1 MILSVHIHKETG
13 KAFVIDLENGNTW
26 SKENLEMVI
35 NFVEEHNAHSI
46 LGDNYTAIMDAYAA
60 IIVAEKLN

>member
-1 MILSVHIHKETG
+1 
-13 KAFVIDLENGNTW
+13 
-26 SKENLEMVI
+26 MVI

>member
-13 KAFVIDLENGNTW
+13 KAFVTDLENGNTW

-46 LGDNYTAIMDAYAA
+46 LGGQLHSNNGCICS
-60 IIVAEKLN
+60 NHCR